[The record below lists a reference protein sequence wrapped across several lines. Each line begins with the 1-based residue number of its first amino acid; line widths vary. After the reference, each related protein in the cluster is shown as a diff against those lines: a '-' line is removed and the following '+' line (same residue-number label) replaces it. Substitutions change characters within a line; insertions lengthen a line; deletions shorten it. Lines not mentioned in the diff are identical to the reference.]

1 MNREYSQPDFYRFN
15 SDSLALVEWIIQR
28 GHSYSKVLD
37 LGAGCG
43 ILGIELAQKY
53 HVERITFVE
62 IQKEYQDYLFQNIK
76 NHLKPSLQTEVRWES
91 FGDVVL
97 NEDYD
102 LIVCNPPYYLPGHG
116 QQSTN
121 VQRMIARA
129 FIKDSWS
136 ELFAIVER
144 NLTIRGKAYFV
155 IKNNPVIWAHLLSE
169 LKKVNFKYYSE
180 VVDDLVMLEVF
191 RLNED

>member
-43 ILGIELAQKY
+43 ILGIELAQKSY
-53 HVERITFVE
+53 AERITFVE
-62 IQKEYQDYLFQNIK
+62 IQKEYEDFLLQNIK
-76 NHLKPSLQTEVRWES
+76 NHLAPSQHTEVRWES
-91 FGDVVL
+91 FKDVHL
-97 NEDYD
+97 DEEYD

-116 QQSTN
+116 QQSSN
-121 VQRMIARA
+121 LQRMIARA

-136 ELFAIVER
+136 DLFYLVER
-144 NLTIRGKAYFV
+144 YLTSKGRAYFV
-155 IKNNPVIWAHLLSE
+155 IKSNPVIWAHILNE
-169 LKKVNFKYYSE
+169 FKKVNLKYVSQ
-180 VVDDLVMLEVF
+180 VVGDIVMLEVF
-191 RLNED
+191 RLNKD